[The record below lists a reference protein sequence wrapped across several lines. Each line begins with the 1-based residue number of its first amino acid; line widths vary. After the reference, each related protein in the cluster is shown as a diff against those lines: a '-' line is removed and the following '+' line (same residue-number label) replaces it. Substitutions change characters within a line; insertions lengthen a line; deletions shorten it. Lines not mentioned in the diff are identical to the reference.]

1 MKRAVPALLALSI
14 GAVLVACGPEADRA
28 RGGGAGADPGNHSA
42 LPSPVSSFTGVN
54 PIYPIKTAQPVP
66 TAAR

>member
-1 MKRAVPALLALSI
+1 VKKVIPALLALSI
-14 GAVLVACGPEADRA
+14 GAALVACGPEADRA

-42 LPSPVSSFTGVN
+42 LPSPVASHTGVN

-66 TAAR
+66 TAPR